1 MVSGARNAVMQVS
14 NVSSG
19 GGVLWFFDALP
30 SIVAKE
36 KARTVRNLDNKYDSW
51 DRKIDEYEHRG
62 GIQPKL
68 KMQEISYQNVVII

>member
-1 MVSGARNAVMQVS
+1 MYYG
-14 NVSSG
+14 
-19 GGVLWFFDALP
+19 FFDALP

-36 KARTVRNLDNKYDSW
+36 KARKVRNLDNKYDSW
-51 DRKIDEYEHRG
+51 DRKIDEYERRG